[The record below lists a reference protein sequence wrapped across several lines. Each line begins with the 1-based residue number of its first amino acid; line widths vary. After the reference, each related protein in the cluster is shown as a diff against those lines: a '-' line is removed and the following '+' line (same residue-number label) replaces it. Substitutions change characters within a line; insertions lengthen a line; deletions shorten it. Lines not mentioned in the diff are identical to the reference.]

1 MPISKAT
8 DADKLTTEWRQKPT
22 ADREA
27 KPEEARRAQSM
38 RTDEENLRDRDSLFW
53 RGVWMIV
60 F

>member
-8 DADKLTTEWRQKPT
+8 DADKFRTERRQKQVT
-22 ADREA
+22 DQED
-27 KPEEARRAQSM
+27 KHEETRRKQCA

-53 RGVWMIV
+53 RGVWMTV